1 MKKEGLIKEDKLSLI
16 IQLCNEIEID
26 GETTQY
32 ILRAIDMQD
41 QMLRQLVLGASDDEL
56 VLLFRERQDLD
67 KASRKE
73 ECLKHY
79 QEMLIELFE
88 NHDLEDLEDLE
99 LYLPSLEERGFGGMV
114 SR

>member
-1 MKKEGLIKEDKLSLI
+1 MTAEQLRKEGKLSTI
-16 IQLCNEIEID
+16 IELCNDIEVD
-26 GETTQY
+26 GETAEY
-32 ILRAIDMQD
+32 IINIIGMRD

-67 KASRKE
+67 KSSRKE

-79 QEMLIELFE
+79 QEELIKLFDTY
-88 NHDLEDLEDLE
+88 DLEDLEE
-99 LYLPSLEERGFGGMV
+99 LDFYLPTLDDRGKV

>member
-1 MKKEGLIKEDKLSLI
+1 MKYLSIPPDITGEEMENLI
-16 IQLCNEIEID
+16 IEV
-26 GETTQY
+26 GM
-32 ILRAIDMQD
+32 RD

-73 ECLKHY
+73 EILKHY
-79 QEMLIELFE
+79 QTQLIKLFE

>member
-1 MKKEGLIKEDKLSLI
+1 MKSFSIPLPLDITGEEMENLI
-16 IQLCNEIEID
+16 I
-26 GETTQY
+26 GAGM
-32 ILRAIDMQD
+32 RD

-67 KASRKE
+67 KVSRKE
-73 ECLKHY
+73 EILKYY
-79 QEMLIELFE
+79 QTQLIKLFDE
-88 NHDLEDLEDLE
+88 NDLDDLEALE

>member
-1 MKKEGLIKEDKLSLI
+1 MMDSQTEAIIVDMLDGITGEEMENLI
-16 IQLCNEIEID
+16 I
-26 GETTQY
+26 ETGM
-32 ILRAIDMQD
+32 RD

-79 QEMLIELFE
+79 QDELIKLFDTY
-88 NHDLEDLEDLE
+88 DLEDLEELE
-99 LYLPSLEERGFGGMV
+99 LYLPKLDDRGKV

>member
-1 MKKEGLIKEDKLSLI
+1 MKYLSIPPDITGEEMEDLI
-16 IQLCNEIEID
+16 IQV
-26 GETTQY
+26 GM
-32 ILRAIDMQD
+32 RD

-79 QEMLIELFE
+79 QEELIKLFDTY
-88 NHDLEDLEDLE
+88 DLEDLEE
-99 LYLPSLEERGFGGMV
+99 LDFYLPTLDDRGKV

>member
-1 MKKEGLIKEDKLSLI
+1 MTKEQLIKEEKLSTI
-16 IQLCNEIEID
+16 IELCNDIDID
-26 GETTQY
+26 GETAEY
-32 ILRAIDMQD
+32 IIRAIGMQD

-73 ECLKHY
+73 EILKHY
-79 QEMLIELFE
+79 QDQLTKLFDTY
-88 NHDLEDLEDLE
+88 DLEDLEELE
-99 LYLPSLEERGFGGMV
+99 LYLPKLDEHGFGGIV

>member
-1 MKKEGLIKEDKLSLI
+1 MTAEQLSKEGKLSTI
-16 IQLCNEIEID
+16 IELCNDIEVD
-26 GETTQY
+26 GETTEY
-32 ILRAIDMQD
+32 IINAIGMRD

-79 QEMLIELFE
+79 QEELIKLFDTY
-88 NHDLEDLEDLE
+88 DLEDLENLQ
-99 LYLPSLEERGFGGMV
+99 LYLPNIEEIGFGGIV

>member
-1 MKKEGLIKEDKLSLI
+1 MMDSQTEAIIVDMLDGITGEEMENLI
-16 IQLCNEIEID
+16 I
-26 GETTQY
+26 ETGM
-32 ILRAIDMQD
+32 RD

-73 ECLKHY
+73 ECLKYY
-79 QEMLIELFE
+79 QDELIKLFDTYDL
-88 NHDLEDLEDLE
+88 NDLEELE
-99 LYLPSLEERGFGGMV
+99 LYLPKLDDRGKV

>member
-1 MKKEGLIKEDKLSLI
+1 MTAEQLRKEGKLSTI
-16 IQLCNEIEID
+16 IELCNDIEVD
-26 GETTQY
+26 GETTEY
-32 ILRAIDMQD
+32 IINIIGMRD

-67 KASRKE
+67 KSSRKE

-79 QEMLIELFE
+79 QEELIKLFDTY
-88 NHDLEDLEDLE
+88 DLEDLEE
-99 LYLPSLEERGFGGMV
+99 LDFYLPTLDDRGKV

>member
-1 MKKEGLIKEDKLSLI
+1 MKYLSIPPDITGEEMEDLI
-16 IQLCNEIEID
+16 IQV
-26 GETTQY
+26 GM
-32 ILRAIDMQD
+32 RD

-73 ECLKHY
+73 EILKHY
-79 QEMLIELFE
+79 QTQLIKLFE
-88 NHDLEDLEDLE
+88 DHDLEDLEELE
-99 LYLPSLEERGFGGMV
+99 LYLPSLEEHGFGGIV

>member
-1 MKKEGLIKEDKLSLI
+1 MKYLSIPPDITGEEMEDLI
-16 IQLCNEIEID
+16 IQV
-26 GETTQY
+26 GM
-32 ILRAIDMQD
+32 RD

-73 ECLKHY
+73 ECLKYY
-79 QEMLIELFE
+79 QDELTKLFDTYDLD
-88 NHDLEDLEDLE
+88 DLEELD
-99 LYLPSLEERGFGGMV
+99 LYLPKLDDRGKV

>member
-1 MKKEGLIKEDKLSLI
+1 MKTFI
-16 IQLCNEIEID
+16 IETSMFNALAELD
-26 GETTQY
+26 GEK
-32 ILRAIDMQD
+32 LECLIDKIGMRE

-73 ECLKHY
+73 EILKHY
-79 QEMLIELFE
+79 QTQLIKLFE
-88 NHDLEDLEDLE
+88 NHVLEDLEDLE
-99 LYLPSLEERGFGGMV
+99 LYLPSLKERGFGGMV

>member
-79 QEMLIELFE
+79 QEELIKLFDTY
-88 NHDLEDLEDLE
+88 DLEDLEE
-99 LYLPSLEERGFGGMV
+99 LDFYLPTLDDRGKV

>member
-1 MKKEGLIKEDKLSLI
+1 MTTEQLRKEGKLSTI
-16 IQLCNEIEID
+16 IELCNDIEVD
-26 GETTQY
+26 GETTEY
-32 ILRAIDMQD
+32 IINIIGMRD

-73 ECLKHY
+73 EILKYY
-79 QEMLIELFE
+79 QTQLIKLFDE
-88 NHDLEDLEDLE
+88 NDLDDLEELE

>member
-1 MKKEGLIKEDKLSLI
+1 MKSFSIPLPLDITGEEMENLI
-16 IQLCNEIEID
+16 I
-26 GETTQY
+26 GAGM
-32 ILRAIDMQD
+32 RD

-79 QEMLIELFE
+79 QEELIKLFDKYDLQ
-88 NHDLEDLEDLE
+88 DLEE
-99 LYLPSLEERGFGGMV
+99 LDFYLPSIGERVFGGTV

>member
-1 MKKEGLIKEDKLSLI
+1 MESFSISADITGERLENI
-16 IQLCNEIEID
+16 IN
-26 GETTQY
+26 
-32 ILRAIDMQD
+32 AIGMRD

-73 ECLKHY
+73 EILKHY
-79 QEMLIELFE
+79 QTQLIKLFKD
-88 NHDLEDLEDLE
+88 HDLEDLEDLE
-99 LYLPSLEERGFGGMV
+99 LYLPSLEERGFGGTV

>member
-1 MKKEGLIKEDKLSLI
+1 MKYLSIPPDITGEEMEDLI
-16 IQLCNEIEID
+16 IQV
-26 GETTQY
+26 GM
-32 ILRAIDMQD
+32 RD

-73 ECLKHY
+73 EILKHY
-79 QEMLIELFE
+79 QTQLIKLFE

-99 LYLPSLEERGFGGMV
+99 LYLPSLEERGFGGKV

>member
-1 MKKEGLIKEDKLSLI
+1 
-16 IQLCNEIEID
+16 
-26 GETTQY
+26 
-32 ILRAIDMQD
+32 
-41 QMLRQLVLGASDDEL
+41 LVLGASDDEL

-79 QEMLIELFE
+79 QEELIKLFDTY
-88 NHDLEDLEDLE
+88 DLEDLEE
-99 LYLPSLEERGFGGMV
+99 LDFYLPTLDDRGKV

>member
-1 MKKEGLIKEDKLSLI
+1 MKYLSIPPDITGEEMEDLI
-16 IQLCNEIEID
+16 IQV
-26 GETTQY
+26 GM
-32 ILRAIDMQD
+32 RD

-67 KASRKE
+67 KVSRKE

-79 QEMLIELFE
+79 QEMLIKLFDE
-88 NHDLEDLEDLE
+88 YDLEDLENLQ
-99 LYLPSLEERGFGGMV
+99 LYLPNIEEIGFGGIV

>member
-1 MKKEGLIKEDKLSLI
+1 MGNHQFQVSADITGEQLENI
-16 IQLCNEIEID
+16 IN
-26 GETTQY
+26 
-32 ILRAIDMQD
+32 AIGMRD

-73 ECLKHY
+73 EILKHY
-79 QEMLIELFE
+79 QTQLIKLFE

-99 LYLPSLEERGFGGMV
+99 LYLPSLEEHGFGGMV

>member
-1 MKKEGLIKEDKLSLI
+1 MMDSQTEAIIVDMLDGITGEEMENLI
-16 IQLCNEIEID
+16 I
-26 GETTQY
+26 ETGM
-32 ILRAIDMQD
+32 RD

-73 ECLKHY
+73 ECFKHY
-79 QEMLIELFE
+79 QDELKKLFDTY
-88 NHDLEDLEDLE
+88 DLEDLEELE
-99 LYLPSLEERGFGGMV
+99 LYLPKLEERGFGGIV

>member
-1 MKKEGLIKEDKLSLI
+1 MKYLSIPPDITGEEMEDLI
-16 IQLCNEIEID
+16 IQI
-26 GETTQY
+26 GM
-32 ILRAIDMQD
+32 RD

-79 QEMLIELFE
+79 QEELIKLFDTY
-88 NHDLEDLEDLE
+88 DLEDLEE
-99 LYLPSLEERGFGGMV
+99 LDFYLPTLDDRGKV

>member
-1 MKKEGLIKEDKLSLI
+1 MKYLSIPPDITGEEMEDLI
-16 IQLCNEIEID
+16 IQV
-26 GETTQY
+26 GM
-32 ILRAIDMQD
+32 RD

-73 ECLKHY
+73 EILKHY
-79 QEMLIELFE
+79 QTQLIKLFE
-88 NHDLEDLEDLE
+88 DHDLEDLEELE

>member
-1 MKKEGLIKEDKLSLI
+1 MMDSQTEAIIVDMLDGITGEEMENLI
-16 IQLCNEIEID
+16 I
-26 GETTQY
+26 ETGM
-32 ILRAIDMQD
+32 RD

-73 ECLKHY
+73 KCLKYY
-79 QEMLIELFE
+79 QDGLTKLFDTYDLD
-88 NHDLEDLEDLE
+88 DLEELE
-99 LYLPSLEERGFGGMV
+99 LYLPKLDDRGKV